1 MADTSNLSKFLSDV
15 ADAIRTK
22 KDVIDP
28 IPAANFDTEILSI
41 DVGTDTS
48 DADAAEEN
56 IEKGKTAYVNGEKIT
71 GTLEDAGSSADVMV
85 APTNIKIGNERGW
98 DCVSTTYTNTNK
110 KIHRDGWY
118 VDQHIKFEDL
128 APKLGVTPEI
138 IVSGN
143 TILGVEGSYEGGGSG
158 EGTEDATAT
167 ADDVLSPKTFYA
179 DGRKQTGAIQTTY
192 QTITGGMNSELDET
206 ARSYWIADICDKYGI
221 AVVYTYN
228 SGNWYLYKWDGI
240 KLGSVLLS
248 LTSGT
253 YPSGSLM
260 KSVGIAKDINNQGY
274 LNVWCHAVNSAAW
287 SDDMQGYLG
296 VFQYDVSSNT
306 IVKKV
311 TIQTSKPGGYTRDWN
326 EDGNMAVCPT
336 DPNKCFVAYHNK
348 DRIYMQLLVY
358 NNISN
363 SISRSNNEITG
374 TSTPCFSSEWNDDGT
389 YVLVSRGAKSHPEQY
404 FVIQINANN
413 TISRKYYASNTKPNS
428 IYKHYIILG
437 NKIYDFSS
445 GSLVLMNTWSYITD
459 YTQGGGITWTYGD
472 YLFTSNYAT
481 ATLYCFKINDDL
493 TLTPLFSRKAGTYVG
508 SSYSQYMGTT
518 VMPASNSF
526 LYFSPTLTMMYKFS
540 ETNTTN
546 KVASM
551 IVQGETFGNTNIV
564 TATKDDVLLGK
575 IFLDKDGENTGTM
588 ANNGYLDFT
597 PSMTAQ
603 NIPKGYASGGI
614 VRPINAD
621 VDNNIIPENIRN
633 GVTILGVEGEFEGF
647 TGGDATSDANIQ
659 EKYLLE
665 GYSAVSDGK
674 WVEGTMVNHGTVDMA
689 WSSEV
694 QEIPTGYYDELYI
707 PRAVASNLD
716 GYDECSDALSVVM
729 YGQNWKYTE
738 LNYIESTGNQFIDIN
753 YIPKTLHTKYEVGFM
768 RLSVNSYWNP
778 IINNEE
784 DVRFGI
790 MCTKD
795 TNDGNDINNGQFH
808 IGASDNMQA
817 VTFPVENNVK
827 YDITADKTGISL
839 NGTKYEI
846 EGEVADATGTWSAC
860 INHRYI
866 SATEFSP
873 EHSIGRW
880 YYLRVYEDEVLVKNL
895 VPAIET
901 ATNKVCMYDTIGR
914 VFYHNI
920 GEGNFISGG
929 VKE

>member
-48 DADAAEEN
+48 DADAVAEN

-85 APTNIKIGNERGW
+85 AADNIKVGNERGW
-98 DCVSTTYTNTNK
+98 DCVSTTYTNTDK

-128 APKLGVTPEI
+128 APRLGVTPDK

-143 TILGVEGSYEGGGSG
+143 SILGVEGTYEGGGSG

-179 DGRKQTGAIQTTY
+179 KGIKQKGSIQYTSSNISGSVSPHLFDNDINMKLQCISEKYKLAIYCNNGSSNIYFYRYENNTITTLLKTVSSTSLDSNITSILKIYFTDVTNGNGNLMLWLMTSAYQYGVCEMTTDGEILFDTFRYFTDSTTSPGFGFAINPKYPDTIAYAYYGTYAGSGAYYRLRVRRFNTTTQSFNAQLGFNYEGFSSRYGTGKCEWDSTGTY
-192 QTITGGMNSELDET
+192 VMITGGTWTNNFVSIGKYNYNQYSVSSVRNGLHSASQICLINDTYCIRNNALCTISGFTVKKTYSELLVTDNT
-206 ARSYWIADICDKYGI
+206 HIWCVDNILFLLDNGGNKLY
-221 AVVYTYN
+221 VY
-228 SGNWYLYKWDGI
+228 
-240 KLGSVLLS
+240 KLDLS
-248 LTSGT
+248 TFELTSLFNVSADYYWSSTTGT
-253 YPSGSLM
+253 D
-260 KSVGIAKDINNQGY
+260 VGTPYWPLSHMHQVCMTALSIGY
-274 LNVWCHAVNSAAW
+274 TFTFGEFEKIISAEIKGNKLLNVSGGTITPETILAGKI
-287 SDDMQGYLG
+287 GYKESGEVVGTMPNNG
-296 VFQYDVSSNT
+296 VLQYTPSVESQT
-306 IVKKV
+306 I
-311 TIQTSKPGGYTRDWN
+311 PAGYTS
-326 EDGNMAVCPT
+326 G
-336 DPNKCFVAYHNK
+336 
-348 DRIYMQLLVY
+348 
-358 NNISN
+358 
-363 SISRSNNEITG
+363 G
-374 TSTPCFSSEWNDDGT
+374 
-389 YVLVSRGAKSHPEQY
+389 
-404 FVIQINANN
+404 
-413 TISRKYYASNTKPNS
+413 TIS
-428 IYKHYIILG
+428 
-437 NKIYDFSS
+437 
-445 GSLVLMNTWSYITD
+445 
-459 YTQGGGITWTYGD
+459 
-472 YLFTSNYAT
+472 
-481 ATLYCFKINDDL
+481 
-493 TLTPLFSRKAGTYVG
+493 
-508 SSYSQYMGTT
+508 
-518 VMPASNSF
+518 
-526 LYFSPTLTMMYKFS
+526 
-540 ETNTTN
+540 
-546 KVASM
+546 
-551 IVQGETFGNTNIV
+551 
-564 TATKDDVLLGK
+564 
-575 IFLDKDGENTGTM
+575 
-588 ANNGYLDFT
+588 
-597 PSMTAQ
+597 
-603 NIPKGYASGGI
+603 
-614 VRPINAD
+614 
-621 VDNNIIPENIRN
+621 
-633 GVTILGVEGEFEGF
+633 GVTSEIDDNITADNIKQGVSILGVEGTYAP
-647 TGGDATSDANIQ
+647 TGGDATSDAEIQ
-659 EKYLLE
+659 AKYLLE

-674 WVEGTMVNHGTVDMA
+674 WVEGTMVNYGTVDMI
-689 WSSEV
+689 WSSKV

-808 IGASDNMQA
+808 IGASNNMQA
-817 VTFPVENNVK
+817 VTFPVENNIK
-827 YDITADKTGISL
+827 YDIVADKTGISL

-880 YYLRVYEDEVLVKNL
+880 YYLKVYEDNVLVKNL

-914 VFYHNI
+914 VFHHNI